1 MRITIIVVGKTDFTF
16 IDDGIKLYSERIK
29 RYTKFDFIVAKGLKK
44 MKGLSEIQ
52 LKKAEG
58 IEILNKIMQGD
69 WIVLL
74 DEKGKE
80 YSSNGLSS
88 YIENKIQFG
97 DKRLVFIIGGAY
109 GFSDEVYE
117 RANELVSLSRMTYS
131 HQIIRII
138 FLEQL
143 YRAFTIM
150 KGEPYHHE

>member
-1 MRITIIVVGKTDFTF
+1 MKITIIVVGKTDFTF
-16 IDDGIKLYSERIK
+16 IENGIKLYTERIK
-29 RYTKFDFIVAKGLKK
+29 RYIQFELNVVKGLKK
-44 MKGLSEIQ
+44 MKGMSEFQ

-58 IEILNKIMQGD
+58 IEILSKTAPGD

-80 YSSNGLSS
+80 FSSNAFSS
-88 YIENKIQFG
+88 FIETKIQVG
-97 DKRLVFIIGGAY
+97 IKRLVFIIGGAY

-117 RANELVSLSRMTYS
+117 HANDVVSLSKMTYS

-143 YRAFTIM
+143 YRAFTII